1 MSSVDGRVGGGW
13 IQMFDRPT
21 WFLFYS
27 SSNFLLLFCLVA
39 ISITKRE
46 YQSLQLL
53 LLNFLFLPSVLCFC
67 SLYFTHCILSL
78 DASVLIIVISSG
90 WIDSYYKK
98 SFFISSSIFLQSIF
112 CLTVAQHLSSL
123 GYYWHSISYSIPL
136 SLTYSSKMYLLSTTC
151 NWVMFFCLFLCF

>member
-1 MSSVDGRVGGGW
+1 MTYFRTVPSELEKKCLLLMVECGGGQ

-27 SSNFLLLFCLVA
+27 SSNFLLFCLVA

-53 LLNFLFLPSVLCFC
+53 LLNFLFSPSVLCFC
-67 SLYFTHCILSL
+67 SLYFIHCILSL
-78 DASVLIIVISSG
+78 DASMLIIVLSSG

-98 SFFISSSIFLQSIF
+98 SFFISSGIFLQSIF
-112 CLTVAQHLSSL
+112 CLTVA
-123 GYYWHSISYSIPL
+123 
-136 SLTYSSKMYLLSTTC
+136 
-151 NWVMFFCLFLCF
+151 